1 MAFSPSRSS
10 RAHRSWFAFRNPA
23 LLFARATLEDDHLT
37 LTGWTWRGHYRRRIP
52 LRRILHADAR
62 GDDELILWLFDGETL
77 RLRMKH
83 ARAWKARL
91 DTQMEEAQSSASS
104 TITPR
109 K

>member
-1 MAFSPSRSS
+1 MTHEPMAVEVRYLGDAPS
-10 RAHRSWFAFRNPA
+10 A
-23 LLFARATLEDDHLT
+23 LPLLS
-37 LTGWTWRGHYRRRIP
+37 RIP
-52 LRRILHADAR
+52 LRRILHVDAC
-62 GDDELILWLFDGETL
+62 GDDELILWLFDGKKL